1 MIRVEGKPG
10 LARDPNSGAILN
22 INSAEIRAAKAR
34 KIAMAQEEER
44 KKQLMDDVEMLKE
57 DMSDIKELLLTIKE
71 KL

>member
-10 LARDPNSGAILN
+10 LARDPRSGAILN
-22 INSAEIRAAKAR
+22 INTTQIRAAKAR

-44 KKQLMDDVEMLKE
+44 KKQLFADVEELKE

>member
-1 MIRVEGKPG
+1 MIPVEGRPG
-10 LARDPNSGAILN
+10 LARDPRSGAILN
-22 INSAEIRAAKAR
+22 MNKAEIRAAKAR

-44 KKQLMDDVEMLKE
+44 KKQLFADVEELKE

>member
-10 LARDPNSGAILN
+10 LARDPRSGAILN
-22 INSAEIRAAKAR
+22 INTTQILAAKAR

-44 KKQLMDDVEMLKE
+44 KKQLFADVEELKE

>member
-10 LARDPNSGAILN
+10 LARDPRSGAILN
-22 INSAEIRAAKAR
+22 INTTEIRAAKAR
-34 KIAMAQEEER
+34 NIAMAQEEER
-44 KKQLMDDVEMLKE
+44 KKQLFADVEELKE

>member
-1 MIRVEGKPG
+1 MIPVEGRPG
-10 LARDPNSGAILN
+10 LVRDPRSGAILN
-22 INSAEIRAAKAR
+22 INTTEIRAAKAR

-44 KKQLMDDVEMLKE
+44 KKQLFADVEELKE

>member
-22 INSAEIRAAKAR
+22 INSSEIQAAKAR

-44 KKQLMDDVEMLKE
+44 KKQLIDDVEMLKE

>member
-1 MIRVEGKPG
+1 MIPVEGKPG
-10 LARDPNSGAILN
+10 LARDPRSGAILN
-22 INSAEIRAAKAR
+22 INTTEIRAAKAR

-44 KKQLMDDVEMLKE
+44 KKQLIDDVEILKE

>member
-10 LARDPNSGAILN
+10 LARDPNSGAMLN

-44 KKQLMDDVEMLKE
+44 KKQLIDDVEMLKE

>member
-1 MIRVEGKPG
+1 MIPVEGKPG
-10 LARDPNSGAILN
+10 LARDPRSGAILN
-22 INSAEIRAAKAR
+22 INSAEIKAAKAR

-44 KKQLMDDVEMLKE
+44 KKQLIDDVEMLKE

>member
-10 LARDPNSGAILN
+10 LARDPKSGAILN

-44 KKQLMDDVEMLKE
+44 KKQLIDDVEMLKE

>member
-10 LARDPNSGAILN
+10 LARDPKSGAILN
-22 INSAEIRAAKAR
+22 INSTEIRAAKAR

-44 KKQLMDDVEMLKE
+44 KKQLINDVEELKE
-57 DMSDIKELLLTIKE
+57 DMSDIKQLLLTIKE

>member
-44 KKQLMDDVEMLKE
+44 KKQLIDDVEALKE
-57 DMSDIKELLLTIKE
+57 DMLDIKELLLTIKE

>member
-1 MIRVEGKPG
+1 MIPVEGRPG
-10 LARDPNSGAILN
+10 LARDPRSGAILN
-22 INSAEIRAAKAR
+22 INTTEIRAAKAR

-44 KKQLMDDVEMLKE
+44 KKQLIDDVEMLKE

>member
-1 MIRVEGKPG
+1 MIPVEGRPG
-10 LARDPNSGAILN
+10 LARDPRSGAILN

-44 KKQLMDDVEMLKE
+44 KKQLIEDVETLKE

>member
-1 MIRVEGKPG
+1 MIPVEGRPG
-10 LARDPNSGAILN
+10 LARDPRSGAILN

-44 KKQLMDDVEMLKE
+44 KKQLFADVEELKE
-57 DMSDIKELLLTIKE
+57 DMSDIKQLLLTIKE

>member
-1 MIRVEGKPG
+1 MIPVEGKPG
-10 LARDPNSGAILN
+10 LARDPRSGAILN
-22 INSAEIRAAKAR
+22 INTTEIRAAKAR

-44 KKQLMDDVEMLKE
+44 KKQLIADVEMLKE

>member
-22 INSAEIRAAKAR
+22 INSSEIQAAKAR
-34 KIAMAQEEER
+34 KIAIAQEEER
-44 KKQLMDDVEMLKE
+44 KKQLIDDVEMLKE

>member
-44 KKQLMDDVEMLKE
+44 KKQLINDVEMLKE

>member
-22 INSAEIRAAKAR
+22 INSSEIQAAKAR
-34 KIAMAQEEER
+34 KIAIAQEEER
-44 KKQLMDDVEMLKE
+44 KKQLIDDVEMIKE

>member
-44 KKQLMDDVEMLKE
+44 KKQLIDDVEKLKE

>member
-1 MIRVEGKPG
+1 MIPVEGRPG
-10 LARDPNSGAILN
+10 LARDPRSGAILN
-22 INSAEIRAAKAR
+22 INSTEIRAAKAR

-44 KKQLMDDVEMLKE
+44 KKQLIDDVEMLKE

>member
-1 MIRVEGKPG
+1 MIPVEGRPG
-10 LARDPNSGAILN
+10 LARDPRSGAILN

-44 KKQLMDDVEMLKE
+44 KKQLIEDVETLKE
-57 DMSDIKELLLTIKE
+57 DMSNIKELLLTIKE

>member
-1 MIRVEGKPG
+1 MIPVEGKPG

-44 KKQLMDDVEMLKE
+44 KKQLIDDVEMLKE

>member
-1 MIRVEGKPG
+1 MIPVEGRPG
-10 LARDPNSGAILN
+10 LVRDPRSGAILN
-22 INSAEIRAAKAR
+22 INTTEIRAAKAR

>member
-10 LARDPNSGAILN
+10 LARDPRAGAILN
-22 INSAEIRAAKAR
+22 INTTQIRAAKAR

-44 KKQLMDDVEMLKE
+44 KKQLFADVEELKE

>member
-1 MIRVEGKPG
+1 MIPVRGRPG
-10 LARDPNSGAILN
+10 LARDPRSGAILN
-22 INSAEIRAAKAR
+22 INKAEIRAAKAR

-44 KKQLMDDVEMLKE
+44 KKQLIEDVETLKE

>member
-1 MIRVEGKPG
+1 MIAVEGKPG

-22 INSAEIRAAKAR
+22 INSSEIQAAKAR

-44 KKQLMDDVEMLKE
+44 KKQLIDDVEMLKE

>member
-1 MIRVEGKPG
+1 MIPVEGKPG
-10 LARDPNSGAILN
+10 LARDPRSGAILN
-22 INSAEIRAAKAR
+22 INSTEIQAAKAR

-44 KKQLMDDVEMLKE
+44 KKQLIDDVEMLKE

>member
-10 LARDPNSGAILN
+10 LARDPRSGAILN
-22 INSAEIRAAKAR
+22 INTTEIRAAKAR

-44 KKQLMDDVEMLKE
+44 KKQLFADVEELKE

>member
-44 KKQLMDDVEMLKE
+44 KKR
-57 DMSDIKELLLTIKE
+57 SRRRPTIRSRTSRIT
-71 KL
+71 

>member
-10 LARDPNSGAILN
+10 LARDPRSGAILN

-44 KKQLMDDVEMLKE
+44 KKQLFADVEELKE

>member
-1 MIRVEGKPG
+1 MIPVEGRPG
-10 LARDPNSGAILN
+10 LVRDPRSGAILN
-22 INSAEIRAAKAR
+22 INTTEIRAAKAR

-44 KKQLMDDVEMLKE
+44 KKQLFADVDELKE

>member
-10 LARDPNSGAILN
+10 LARDPNTGAILN

-44 KKQLMDDVEMLKE
+44 KKQLIDDVEMLKE